1 MAILRG
7 GGAFFERT
15 PPNAA
20 PRQTIRVECE
30 RGAANEVIAMPTAET
45 PPTANDSPNRS
56 GAPIS
61 AEAVAEVLRGGPT
74 GAYIVAGIAV
84 GILLIGW
91 LMFYFLLF
99 MPRGSIG

>member
-7 GGAFFERT
+7 GGAFFEKT

-20 PRQTIRVECE
+20 PRQTIRVEYD
-30 RGAANEVIAMPTAET
+30 RGAANQVIAMAET
-45 PPTANDSPNRS
+45 PPTANDSPDRS

-61 AEAVAEVLRGGPT
+61 AEAVAKVLRGGPT